1 MDIFSY
7 IFSLNFPLQTT
18 QINIRMESYY
28 VTTSIDIPE
37 TGRQNEILAIRA
49 HLEIIESVPLGSPP
63 YSDEESD

>member
-1 MDIFSY
+1 
-7 IFSLNFPLQTT
+7 
-18 QINIRMESYY
+18 MESYY